1 MSAEL
6 RVTVSDTAT
15 VFSGPFNLHR
25 FDAPSPRDIAAQ
37 IRSALGPDTAGA
49 RVRITA
55 EPGRA
60 AQIEA
65 ALAGSGIAVTCE
77 ELPLVDAPD
86 PPTPE
91 LELHRPASEEP
102 GGRDWA
108 AWAVAAVVAAAA
120 AACAVAVAATTRALH
135 APVGS
140 APLTETTVAETP
152 ASLTSAPV
160 TGSTGTL
167 VTEAAEGA
175 SASNEAPPRTVVLQ
189 RDGLHVEL
197 PAGFSLEPDGEL
209 WRATGLDP
217 DFRLEIAVD
226 ELYNLPP
233 ETLAEQLRRDLEADP
248 GAELV
253 AVDGQTLT
261 YRELPGDGSEVLWRT
276 WPAGNR
282 QIFVGCHT
290 RTAPTQVQQ
299 ATCRMA
305 MDSASY
311 RPVS

>member
-6 RVTVSDTAT
+6 RVTASDTAT
-15 VFSGPFNLHR
+15 VFSGALNLHR

-37 IRSALGPDTAGA
+37 IRTALGPDTAGA
-49 RVRITA
+49 RVHLCA
-55 EPGRA
+55 EPERA

-77 ELPLVDAPD
+77 ELSLVDASD
-86 PPTPE
+86 PPSPA
-91 LELHRPASEEP
+91 LELHRPTGEEP

-108 AWAVAAVVAAAA
+108 VWAVAAVVAAAA
-120 AACAVAVAATTRALH
+120 AACAVAVAATTRTLH
-135 APVGS
+135 ASPDQ
-140 APLTETTVAETP
+140 APPPETTVTETAAM
-152 ASLTSAPV
+152 ASAA
-160 TGSTGTL
+160 
-167 VTEAAEGA
+167 AAEGDGGVEGA
-175 SASNEAPPRTVVLQ
+175 STSNEAPPRTVVLQ

-197 PAGFSLEPDGEL
+197 PAGFTLEPDGEL

-233 ETLAEQLRRDLEADP
+233 EAMAEQLRRDLEADP

-253 AVDGQTLT
+253 AVDGQKLT

-290 RTAPTQVQQ
+290 RTTPTQVQQ

>member
-1 MSAEL
+1 MSVEL
-6 RVTVSDTAT
+6 RVTASDTAT
-15 VFSGPFNLHR
+15 VFSGALNLHR

-37 IRSALGPDTAGA
+37 IRTALGPDTAGA
-49 RVRITA
+49 RVRIIA
-55 EPGRA
+55 EPERA
-60 AQIEA
+60 ARIEA

-77 ELPLVDAPD
+77 ELSLIDAPD
-86 PPTPE
+86 PPSPG
-91 LELHRPASEEP
+91 LDLRRPTGEEP

-108 AWAVAAVVAAAA
+108 VWAVAAVVAAAA
-120 AACAVAVAATTRALH
+120 AACAVAVAATTRSLH
-135 APVGS
+135 QQPES
-140 APLTETTVAETP
+140 APPPETP
-152 ASLTSAPV
+152 PETPVVSAA
-160 TGSTGTL
+160 GSG
-167 VTEAAEGA
+167 AAVEGA
-175 SASNEAPPRTVVLQ
+175 STSNEAPPRTVVLQ

-197 PAGFSLEPDGEL
+197 PAGFTLEPDGEL

-233 ETLAEQLRRDLEADP
+233 EALAEQLRRDLEADP
-248 GAELV
+248 GTELV
-253 AVDGQTLT
+253 AVDGQRLT

>member
-6 RVTVSDTAT
+6 RVTASDTAT
-15 VFSGPFNLHR
+15 VFSGALNLHR

-37 IRSALGPDTAGA
+37 IRTALGPDTAGA
-49 RVRITA
+49 RVRIIA
-55 EPGRA
+55 EPERA
-60 AQIEA
+60 ARIEA

-77 ELPLVDAPD
+77 ELSLVDAPD
-86 PPTPE
+86 PPSPE
-91 LELHRPASEEP
+91 LDLRRPTGEEP

-108 AWAVAAVVAAAA
+108 VWAVAAVVAAAA
-120 AACAVAVAATTRALH
+120 AACAVAVAATTRSLH
-135 APVGS
+135 QQPES
-140 APLTETTVAETP
+140 APPPETP
-152 ASLTSAPV
+152 VVSAA
-160 TGSTGTL
+160 GSG
-167 VTEAAEGA
+167 AAVEGA
-175 SASNEAPPRTVVLQ
+175 STSNEAPPRTVVLQ

-197 PAGFSLEPDGEL
+197 PAGFTLEPDGEL

-233 ETLAEQLRRDLEADP
+233 EALAEQLRRDLEADP
-248 GAELV
+248 GTELV
-253 AVDGQTLT
+253 AVDGQKLT

>member
-6 RVTVSDTAT
+6 RVTASDTAT
-15 VFSGPFNLHR
+15 VFSGALNLHR

-37 IRSALGPDTAGA
+37 IRTALGPDTAGA
-49 RVRITA
+49 RVRIIA
-55 EPGRA
+55 EPERA
-60 AQIEA
+60 ARIEA

-77 ELPLVDAPD
+77 ELSLVDAPD
-86 PPTPE
+86 PPSPE
-91 LELHRPASEEP
+91 LDLRRPTGEEP

-108 AWAVAAVVAAAA
+108 VWAVAAVVAAAA
-120 AACAVAVAATTRALH
+120 AACAVAVAATTRSLH
-135 APVGS
+135 QQPES
-140 APLTETTVAETP
+140 APPPETP
-152 ASLTSAPV
+152 PETPVVSAA
-160 TGSTGTL
+160 GSG
-167 VTEAAEGA
+167 AAVEGA
-175 SASNEAPPRTVVLQ
+175 STSNEAPPRTVVLQ

-197 PAGFSLEPDGEL
+197 PAGFTLEPDGEL

-233 ETLAEQLRRDLEADP
+233 EALAEQLRRDLETDP
-248 GAELV
+248 GTELV
-253 AVDGQTLT
+253 AVDGQRLT

>member
-6 RVTVSDTAT
+6 RVTASDTAT
-15 VFSGPFNLHR
+15 VFSGPLNLHR

-37 IRSALGPDTAGA
+37 IRTALGPDTAGA
-49 RVRITA
+49 RVRIIA
-55 EPGRA
+55 EPERA
-60 AQIEA
+60 ARIEA

-77 ELPLVDAPD
+77 ELSLVDAPD
-86 PPTPE
+86 PPSPE
-91 LELHRPASEEP
+91 LDLRRPTGEEP

-108 AWAVAAVVAAAA
+108 VWAVAAVVAAAA
-120 AACAVAVAATTRALH
+120 AACAVAVAATTRSLH
-135 APVGS
+135 QQPETAP
-140 APLTETTVAETP
+140 PPETP
-152 ASLTSAPV
+152 VETPVVSAATS
-160 TGSTGTL
+160 
-167 VTEAAEGA
+167 EAVKGA
-175 SASNEAPPRTVVLQ
+175 STSNEAPPRTVVLQ

-197 PAGFSLEPDGEL
+197 PAGFTLEPDGEL

-233 ETLAEQLRRDLEADP
+233 EALAEQLRRDLEADP
-248 GAELV
+248 GTELV
-253 AVDGQTLT
+253 AVDGQKLT

>member
-6 RVTVSDTAT
+6 RVTASDTAT
-15 VFSGPFNLHR
+15 VFSGALNLHR

-37 IRSALGPDTAGA
+37 IRTALGPDTAGA
-49 RVRITA
+49 RVRIIA
-55 EPGRA
+55 EPERA
-60 AQIEA
+60 ARIEA

-77 ELPLVDAPD
+77 ELSLVDAPD
-86 PPTPE
+86 PPSPE
-91 LELHRPASEEP
+91 LDLRRPTGEEP

-108 AWAVAAVVAAAA
+108 VWAVAAVVAAAA
-120 AACAVAVAATTRALH
+120 AACAVAVAVTTRSLH
-135 APVGS
+135 QQPES
-140 APLTETTVAETP
+140 APPPETP
-152 ASLTSAPV
+152 AVSAA
-160 TGSTGTL
+160 GSG
-167 VTEAAEGA
+167 AAVEGA
-175 SASNEAPPRTVVLQ
+175 STSNEAPPRTVVLQ

-197 PAGFSLEPDGEL
+197 PAGFTLEPDGEL

-233 ETLAEQLRRDLEADP
+233 EALAEQLRRDLEADP
-248 GAELV
+248 GTELV
-253 AVDGQTLT
+253 AVDGQRLT